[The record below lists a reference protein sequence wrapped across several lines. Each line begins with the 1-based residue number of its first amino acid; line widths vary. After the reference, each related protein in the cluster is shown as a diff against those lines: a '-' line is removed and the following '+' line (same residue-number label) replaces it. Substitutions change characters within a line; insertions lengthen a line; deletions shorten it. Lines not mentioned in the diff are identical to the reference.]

1 MSTPCSDT
9 LTHPQHPGFSDGVT
23 GLPPPV
29 TVVFPFKRVAKSS
42 SARISGLGLA
52 SSGICTG
59 QPVIALECRGANPF
73 PTWNTSPQ
81 KACCI
86 VGYRRRYIMIHHIFA
101 TDMMCWILMAT
112 GNASSPTGF
121 RLSPAG
127 SRCDFTCNMQRHFD
141 IHIVFLVG
149 FLREHVI
156 LDKRFMEGSFNSQT
170 ADYMDRRKAEFGRKR
185 EREEKKEDQGRDTFR
200 SINRFALPSV
210 IHNHQPLL

>member
-86 VGYRRRYIMIHHIFA
+86 VGYRRRYIMIHHDTSHICHRHDVLNINGHRERIKSHRLPA
-101 TDMMCWILMAT
+101 EPCWIQMWFHMQHAT
-112 GNASSPTGF
+112 TFWHPYCVPCWISEGT
-121 RLSPAG
+121 
-127 SRCDFTCNMQRHFD
+127 RHF
-141 IHIVFLVG
+141 G
-149 FLREHVI
+149 
-156 LDKRFMEGSFNSQT
+156 
-170 ADYMDRRKAEFGRKR
+170 
-185 EREEKKEDQGRDTFR
+185 
-200 SINRFALPSV
+200 
-210 IHNHQPLL
+210 